1 MATAPRFRRAGRLA
15 AVLALVAVLCTGCGF
30 KGLYS
35 APLPGGANLGSHP
48 YKVTIHFADVLDLV
62 PQSAVKVNDV
72 AVGKVEKI
80 TLDGWTAKVVVAVNG
95 NVDLPDN
102 AYAQIRQTSL
112 LGEKFVS
119 LGPPT
124 GEVPTGRLSDDKNAN
139 IPINRTGSSIE
150 IEEVLGALSLLLNN
164 GDLDA
169 ISGITHELNQALNG
183 RTDAARSLISQLNTF
198 VGGVDAQRDKITT
211 AIESVNKL
219 AKTLADQKKIL
230 AGTLDTLPG
239 ALKILA
245 DERKQ
250 LVTLLQSLDHL
261 STSAVKVINGSKQ
274 DVISSLK
281 SLQPILRQLTAAGD
295 DIPSALELLATY
307 PFPRNAT
314 DAVHGDYTNLRATL
328 NLDLSQILSNLKVV
342 PTLPGTN
349 ATGTAQPS
357 MASLLPAGSMVP
369 GVPAVGG

>member
-281 SLQPILRQLTAAGD
+281 SLQPILTQLTAAGD

>member
-1 MATAPRFRRAGRLA
+1 MTTTRRVRRAGWLA

-95 NVDLPDN
+95 TVDLPAN

-124 GEVPTGRLSDDKNAN
+124 GEVPTGQLSDDKNAN

-183 RTDAARSLISQLNTF
+183 RTDAARSLITQLNTF

-230 AGTLDTLPG
+230 ADTLDTLPG

-281 SLQPILRQLTAAGD
+281 SLRPILTQLTAAGD

-328 NLDLSQILSNLKVV
+328 NLDLGQILSNLKVV
-342 PTLPGTN
+342 PALPGTASAG
-349 ATGTAQPS
+349 ATQAS
-357 MASLLPAGSMVP
+357 MASVLPAGSMVP